1 MIFYSRL
8 QWAIAWLM
16 FDCFW
21 VIFHQLLFVPQK
33 VQEILM
39 SDFFDS
45 MFLTDCSLLPHTH
58 FNLKRIIA
66 PLSIDVGIYSSP
78 VDAPLLMAV
87 WHTCNFT
94 SSSNSCF
101 GIYMLQVLSIAF
113 VSKLDFI

>member
-1 MIFYSRL
+1 
-8 QWAIAWLM
+8 
-16 FDCFW
+16 
-21 VIFHQLLFVPQK
+21 
-33 VQEILM
+33 M

-87 WHTCNFT
+87 
-94 SSSNSCF
+94 
-101 GIYMLQVLSIAF
+101 
-113 VSKLDFI
+113 